1 MILKDMDSD
10 ASQHRES
17 MVVSSGPSRDAEC
30 FSEVPKRVSSLEP
43 VIGMLMDKVAQRVT
57 LFASADNAQHPPKA
71 PSAEWLS
78 KARMMAQS
86 LHKRELRRKE
96 KMEKLV
102 EYLDDEMSQV
112 ETSIREIESQ
122 ET

>member
-10 ASQHRES
+10 AGQHQES
-17 MVVSSGPSRDAEC
+17 TVVSSGPSRDAEC
-30 FSEVPKRVSSLEP
+30 FSEVPKGVLSLET

-57 LFASADNAQHPPKA
+57 LFASADRVQHLSKA
-71 PSAEWLS
+71 PSTEWLS

-86 LHKRELRRKE
+86 LYKRKWRQKE
-96 KMEKLV
+96 KIEKLV
-102 EYLDDEMSQV
+102 RYLDDEMSRV

>member
-10 ASQHRES
+10 AGQHQES
-17 MVVSSGPSRDAEC
+17 TVVSSGPSRDAEC
-30 FSEVPKRVSSLEP
+30 FSEVPKGVLSLET

-57 LFASADNAQHPPKA
+57 LFASADCVQHPPKA
-71 PSAEWLS
+71 PSTEWLS

-86 LHKRELRRKE
+86 LYKREWRRKE
-96 KMEKLV
+96 KIEKLV
-102 EYLDDEMSQV
+102 RYLDDEMSRV

>member
-10 ASQHRES
+10 AGQHQES

-30 FSEVPKRVSSLEP
+30 FSEVPKGVSNLET

-57 LFASADNAQHPPKA
+57 LFASADHAQHPPKA
-71 PSAEWLS
+71 PSTEWLS

-86 LHKRELRRKE
+86 LYKREWRRKE
-96 KMEKLV
+96 KIEKLV
-102 EYLDDEMSQV
+102 RYLDDEMSRV
-112 ETSIREIESQ
+112 ETSIRETESQ